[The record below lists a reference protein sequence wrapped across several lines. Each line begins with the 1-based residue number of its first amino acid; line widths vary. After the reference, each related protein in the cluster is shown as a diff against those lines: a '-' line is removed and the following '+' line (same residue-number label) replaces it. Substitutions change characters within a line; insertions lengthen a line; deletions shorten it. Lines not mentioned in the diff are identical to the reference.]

1 MATKIKDGKH
11 EYWLDGE
18 GLKVPLKHVPLN
30 DQRRDALVEE
40 LVAEATRLNMMIV
53 SAKQMML
60 AKIAA
65 YLEEVAG
72 EYGEGWQGNARIRN
86 FSQNKE
92 VEISQAK
99 LLTFD
104 ERLNVAKTKIDKC
117 ITSWAKGSKTEI
129 IALVNQAFR
138 VNQKGQVDVKE
149 LLKLPTLQID
159 DAEWQEAMAIIK
171 DSVTVQSTKQYLNFR
186 TRGND
191 ERWNTIPLNFSI
203 V

>member
-1 MATKIKDGKH
+1 MAKIIKQGKH

-18 GLKVPLKHVPLN
+18 GLLVPLKHVSKQ

-40 LVAEATRLNMMIV
+40 LVAEANRLNMLIKSTKELMQT
-53 SAKQMML
+53 KMQQ
-60 AKIAA
+60 
-65 YLEEVAG
+65 YLSEVAE
-72 EYGEGWQGNARIRN
+72 EYGEKWQGNARIRN
-86 FSQNKE
+86 FSQTAE

-104 ERLNVAKTKIDKC
+104 ERLNIAKAKIDEC
-117 ITSWAKGSKTEI
+117 IGKWAKGSRTEI

-138 VNQKGQVDVKE
+138 VNQKGQVDVRE
-149 LLKLPTLQID
+149 LLKLPTLQIED
-159 DAEWQEAMAIIK
+159 PLWQEAMQIIK

-186 TRGND
+186 LRLED
-191 ERWNTIPLNFSI
+191 DRWASIALNFSQ